1 MPQPGDEFTGI
12 NGPYPPVMSRQSF
25 ADWIGVSDGVV
36 RGWVERGEIQTVK
49 VGKRRMINVLAF
61 VQMVEEQDHD

>member
-1 MPQPGDEFTGI
+1 MPDLGEEITGV

-36 RGWVERGEIQTVK
+36 RGWVERGEIPTVK
-49 VGKRRMINVLAF
+49 VAKRRMINVLAF
-61 VQMVEEQDHD
+61 VRMIEEQDHD